1 MNNLPICPSVS
12 DIFTGVIREGF
23 WLQDEVALQAHRFR
37 DAEPQ
42 PVIPPNAKKRHPISL
57 KELRP
62 GLNVSFKPLTTV
74 YQAQH
79 GILVTSV
86 TPKAVTVYLEN

>member
-1 MNNLPICPSVS
+1 MLRQLQHCES
-12 DIFTGVIREGF
+12 GKGL
-23 WLQDEVALQAHRFR
+23 WLQGKAAFQMHSFR